1 MRLLQ
6 NSLWRRYTDI
16 CLVEV
21 SDHIKSI
28 LIALPEKAG
37 VYQFFDE
44 NGSILYVGKAKVLKN
59 RVTSYFNKI
68 KHDSIKTKLMVKKIR
83 DIKYSVVETESDALL
98 LEDSLIKKYKPRYN
112 ILLKDDKSYASI
124 VIKNEPFPRVYS
136 TRQILDDGS
145 TYFGP
150 YTSGKSLYSILDL
163 IKELYP
169 LRSCT
174 LNLSKAN
181 IQAKKFKVC
190 LEYHLGNC
198 LGPCIG
204 KQREEDYQQGI
215 QHIKRIIKGEYLE
228 AVKNL
233 KKDMLQLAAEQKF
246 EQAQQLKERIQTLEN
261 FQAKSTIVNTDI
273 DNVEVFSIASDTQST
288 YANYMHILRGSIVH
302 VYTAEVVRQLD
313 ETEEE
318 VLAFVV
324 RSFRERMNSKAKTAL
339 LPIELN
345 EKIPGLEVIVP
356 QRGDKKKLVDL
367 SLKNANHFLL
377 EARKRAAFLDPERNT
392 QRILETMKKD
402 LRLSELPVHIEC
414 FDNSNIQG
422 TNPVSACVVFKNAK
436 PSKSDYR
443 IFNIQSVVGP
453 DDFASMREA
462 IYRRYSRLLRED
474 QPLPQL
480 LIIDG
485 GKGQLSSAMESLD
498 LLGLRGKIAVIGIA
512 KRLEEIFFPGD
523 SIPIYLDKRSESL
536 KIIQHLRNEAHRYG
550 LSKHRQRRSKGA
562 IHSELENIAGVGKKT
577 IEKLLQHFSSVA
589 RIKTAT
595 QKEIE
600 QVVGEKIAEKIKNY
614 FGKAQ
619 EIG

>member
-1 MRLLQ
+1 M
-6 NSLWRRYTDI
+6 
-16 CLVEV
+16 EV

-28 LIALPEKAG
+28 LKALPEKAG
-37 VYQFFDE
+37 VYQFFEE

-59 RVTSYFNKI
+59 RVTSYFNKN
-68 KHDSIKTKLMVKKIR
+68 KYESIKTKLMVKKIR

-98 LEDSLIKKYKPRYN
+98 LEDSLIKKFKPRYN
-112 ILLKDDKSYASI
+112 ILLKDDKSYSSI
-124 VIKNEPFPRVYS
+124 VIKNEPFPRVLS
-136 TRQILDDGS
+136 TRQILNDGS

-169 LRSCT
+169 LRTCT

-198 LGPCIG
+198 LGPCVG
-204 KQREEDYQQGI
+204 KQREEDYQQGV

-233 KKDMLQLAAEQKF
+233 KKDMLLLASEQKF

-273 DNVEVFSIASDTQST
+273 DNVEVFSIASDAQSI
-288 YANYMHILRGSIVH
+288 YANYMHIVRGSIVH

-313 ETEEE
+313 ETDEE
-318 VLAFVV
+318 VLAFVI
-324 RSFRERMNSKAKTAL
+324 RSFRERMKSQAKSAL
-339 LPIELN
+339 IPFDIH
-345 EKIPGLEVIVP
+345 EKIPGLELHVP
-356 QRGDKKKLVDL
+356 QRGDKKKLVEL

-402 LRLSELPVHIEC
+402 LRLPELPVHIEC

-422 TNPVSACVVFKNAK
+422 TNPVSACGVFKNAK

-462 IYRRYSRLLRED
+462 VYRRYARLIQEEK
-474 QPLPQL
+474 PLPQL

-577 IEKLLQHFSSVA
+577 IEKLLQHFSSVV
-589 RIKTAT
+589 RIKAAT

-600 QVVGEKIAEKIKNY
+600 QVVGENIAEKIKNY
-614 FGKAQ
+614 FTKAH
-619 EIG
+619 

>member
-1 MRLLQ
+1 M
-6 NSLWRRYTDI
+6 
-16 CLVEV
+16 EV

-28 LIALPEKAG
+28 LKALPEKAG

-59 RVTSYFNKI
+59 RVTSYFNKN
-68 KHDSIKTKLMVKKIR
+68 KYESIKTKLMVKKIR

-98 LEDSLIKKYKPRYN
+98 LEDSLIKKFKPRYN
-112 ILLKDDKSYASI
+112 ILLKDDKSYSSI
-124 VIKNEPFPRVYS
+124 VIKNEPFPRVQS
-136 TRQILDDGS
+136 TRQILNDGS

-169 LRSCT
+169 LRTCT

-198 LGPCIG
+198 LGPCVG
-204 KQREEDYQQGI
+204 KQREEDYQQGV

-228 AVKNL
+228 AVKTL
-233 KKDMLQLAAEQKF
+233 KKDMLLLASDQKF

-273 DNVEVFSIASDTQST
+273 DNVEVFSIASDAQSI
-288 YANYMHILRGSIVH
+288 YANYMHIMRGSIVH

-313 ETEEE
+313 ETDEE
-318 VLAFVV
+318 VLAFVI
-324 RSFRERMNSKAKTAL
+324 RSFRERMKSQAKSAL
-339 LPIELN
+339 IPFDIH
-345 EKIPGLEVIVP
+345 EKIPGLELHVP
-356 QRGDKKKLVDL
+356 QRGDKKKLIEL

-402 LRLSELPVHIEC
+402 LRLPELPVHIEC

-436 PSKSDYR
+436 PSKADYR

-462 IYRRYSRLLRED
+462 VYRRYSRLLQEE

-562 IHSELENIAGVGKKT
+562 IHSELEIIAGVGAKT

-589 RIKTAT
+589 RIKAAT

-619 EIG
+619 

>member
-1 MRLLQ
+1 M
-6 NSLWRRYTDI
+6 
-16 CLVEV
+16 EV

-28 LIALPEKAG
+28 IKALPEKAG

-98 LEDSLIKKYKPRYN
+98 LEDSLIKKFKPRYN

-124 VIKNEPFPRVYS
+124 VIKNEPFPRVLS

-150 YTSGKSLYSILDL
+150 YTSGRSLYSILDL

-181 IQAKKFKVC
+181 IQANKFKVC

-198 LGPCIG
+198 LGPCVG

-233 KKDMLQLAAEQKF
+233 KKDMLQLASEQKF

-273 DNVEVFSIASDTQST
+273 DNVEVFSIASDAQST

-313 ETEEE
+313 ETDEE

-339 LPIELN
+339 LPFELN
-345 EKIPGLEVIVP
+345 EKIPGLEVTVP

-402 LRLSELPVHIEC
+402 LHLSELPVHIEC

-462 IYRRYSRLLRED
+462 IYRRYSRLLQEE

-498 LLGLRGKIAVIGIA
+498 LLGLRGRIAVIGIA

-589 RIKTAT
+589 RIKSAT

-619 EIG
+619 

>member
-1 MRLLQ
+1 
-6 NSLWRRYTDI
+6 
-16 CLVEV
+16 VEV

-28 LIALPEKAG
+28 IKALPEKAG

-98 LEDSLIKKYKPRYN
+98 LEDSLIKKFKPRYN

-124 VIKNEPFPRVYS
+124 VIKNEPFPRVLS
-136 TRQILDDGS
+136 TRQIVDDGS

-150 YTSGKSLYSILDL
+150 YTSGRSLYSILDL

-198 LGPCIG
+198 LGPCVG

-233 KKDMLQLAAEQKF
+233 KKDMLQLASEQKF

-273 DNVEVFSIASDTQST
+273 DNVEVFSIASDAQST

-313 ETEEE
+313 ETDEE

-339 LPIELN
+339 LPFELN
-345 EKIPGLEVIVP
+345 EKIPGLEVMVP

-392 QRILETMKKD
+392 QRILETIKKD
-402 LRLSELPVHIEC
+402 LHLSELPVHIEC

-462 IYRRYSRLLRED
+462 IYRRYSRLLQEE

-498 LLGLRGKIAVIGIA
+498 LLGLRGRIAVIGIA

-589 RIKTAT
+589 RIKSAT

-619 EIG
+619 

>member
-1 MRLLQ
+1 
-6 NSLWRRYTDI
+6 
-16 CLVEV
+16 VEV
-21 SDHIKSI
+21 SDHI
-28 LIALPEKAG
+28 
-37 VYQFFDE
+37 
-44 NGSILYVGKAKVLKN
+44 ILYVGKAKVLKN

-98 LEDSLIKKYKPRYN
+98 LEDSLIKKFKPRYN

-124 VIKNEPFPRVYS
+124 VIKNEPFPRVLS

-150 YTSGKSLYSILDL
+150 YTSGRSLYSILDL

-198 LGPCIG
+198 LGPCVG

-233 KKDMLQLAAEQKF
+233 KKDMLQLASEQKF

-273 DNVEVFSIASDTQST
+273 DNVEVFSIASDAQST

-313 ETEEE
+313 ETDEE

-339 LPIELN
+339 LPFELN
-345 EKIPGLEVIVP
+345 EKIPGLEVTVP

-402 LRLSELPVHIEC
+402 LHLSELPVHIEC

-462 IYRRYSRLLRED
+462 IYRRYSRLIQEE

-589 RIKTAT
+589 RIKAAT

-619 EIG
+619 

>member
-16 CLVEV
+16 CVVEV

-28 LIALPEKAG
+28 LKALPEKAG

-83 DIKYSVVETESDALL
+83 DVKYSVVETESDALL
-98 LEDSLIKKYKPRYN
+98 LEDSLIKKFKPRYN
-112 ILLKDDKSYASI
+112 ILLKDDKSYSSI
-124 VIKNEPFPRVYS
+124 VIKNEPFPRVFS

-150 YTSGKSLYSILDL
+150 YTSGKSLFSILDL

-169 LRSCT
+169 LRTCS

-198 LGPCIG
+198 LGPCVG
-204 KQREEDYQQGI
+204 KQREEEYQQGV

-228 AVKNL
+228 AVKVL
-233 KKDMLQLAAEQKF
+233 KKDMHQLASEQKF

-273 DNVEVFSIASDTQST
+273 DNVEVFSIASDAQST
-288 YANYMHILRGSIVH
+288 YANYLHILRGSIVH

-313 ETEEE
+313 ETDEE
-318 VLAFVV
+318 VLSFVV
-324 RSFRERMNSKAKTAL
+324 RSFRKRMNSTAKSAL
-339 LPIELN
+339 LPFELN
-345 EKIPGLEVIVP
+345 EKIPGLEVLVP
-356 QRGDKKKLVDL
+356 QRGDKKKLIDL

-462 IYRRYSRLLRED
+462 IYRRYARLIQEE

-562 IHSELENIAGVGKKT
+562 IHSELENIAGVGKMT

-589 RIKTAT
+589 RIKAAT

-619 EIG
+619 

>member
-1 MRLLQ
+1 M
-6 NSLWRRYTDI
+6 
-16 CLVEV
+16 EV

-28 LIALPEKAG
+28 LKALPEKAG
-37 VYQFFDE
+37 VYQFFEE

-59 RVTSYFNKI
+59 RVTSYFNKN
-68 KHDSIKTKLMVKKIR
+68 KYESIKTKLMVKKIR

-98 LEDSLIKKYKPRYN
+98 LEDSLIKKFKPRYN
-112 ILLKDDKSYASI
+112 ILLKDDKSYSSI
-124 VIKNEPFPRVYS
+124 VIKNEPFPRVLS
-136 TRQILDDGS
+136 TRQILNDGS

-169 LRSCT
+169 LRTCT

-198 LGPCIG
+198 LGPCVG
-204 KQREEDYQQGI
+204 KQREEDYQQGV

-233 KKDMLQLAAEQKF
+233 KKDMLLLASEQKF

-273 DNVEVFSIASDTQST
+273 DNVEVFSIASDAQSI
-288 YANYMHILRGSIVH
+288 YANYMHIVRGSIVH

-313 ETEEE
+313 ETDEE
-318 VLAFVV
+318 VLAFVI
-324 RSFRERMNSKAKTAL
+324 RSFRERMKSQAKSAL
-339 LPIELN
+339 IPFDIH
-345 EKIPGLEVIVP
+345 EKIPGLELHVP
-356 QRGDKKKLVDL
+356 QRGDKKKLVEL

-402 LRLSELPVHIEC
+402 LRLPELPVHIEC

-462 IYRRYSRLLRED
+462 VYRRYARLIQEE

-498 LLGLRGKIAVIGIA
+498 LLGLRGKIAVIGIS

-577 IEKLLQHFSSVA
+577 IEKLLQHFSSVV
-589 RIKTAT
+589 RIKAAT

-614 FGKAQ
+614 FTKAH
-619 EIG
+619 

>member
-1 MRLLQ
+1 M
-6 NSLWRRYTDI
+6 
-16 CLVEV
+16 EV

-28 LIALPEKAG
+28 LKALPEKAG
-37 VYQFFDE
+37 VYQFFEE

-59 RVTSYFNKI
+59 RVTSYFNKN
-68 KHDSIKTKLMVKKIR
+68 KYESIKTKLMVKKIR

-98 LEDSLIKKYKPRYN
+98 LEDSLIKKFKPRYN
-112 ILLKDDKSYASI
+112 ILLKDDKSYSSI
-124 VIKNEPFPRVYS
+124 VIKNEPFPRVLS
-136 TRQILDDGS
+136 TRQILNDGS

-169 LRSCT
+169 LRTCT

-198 LGPCIG
+198 LGPCVG
-204 KQREEDYQQGI
+204 KQREEDYQQGV

-233 KKDMLQLAAEQKF
+233 KKDMLLLASEQKF

-273 DNVEVFSIASDTQST
+273 DNVEVFSIASDAQSI
-288 YANYMHILRGSIVH
+288 YANYMHIVRGSIVH

-313 ETEEE
+313 ETDEE
-318 VLAFVV
+318 VLAFVI
-324 RSFRERMNSKAKTAL
+324 RSFRERMKSQAKSAL
-339 LPIELN
+339 IPFEIH
-345 EKIPGLEVIVP
+345 EKIPGLELHVP
-356 QRGDKKKLVDL
+356 QRGDKKKLVEL

-402 LRLSELPVHIEC
+402 LRLPELPVHIEC

-462 IYRRYSRLLRED
+462 VYRRYARLIQEE

-577 IEKLLQHFSSVA
+577 IEKLLQHFSSVV
-589 RIKTAT
+589 RIKAAT

-614 FGKAQ
+614 FTKAH
-619 EIG
+619 

>member
-1 MRLLQ
+1 M
-6 NSLWRRYTDI
+6 
-16 CLVEV
+16 
-21 SDHIKSI
+21 
-28 LIALPEKAG
+28 PEKAG

-98 LEDSLIKKYKPRYN
+98 LEDSLIKKFKPRYN

-124 VIKNEPFPRVYS
+124 VIKNEPFPRVLS

-150 YTSGKSLYSILDL
+150 YTSGRSLYSILDL

-198 LGPCIG
+198 LGPCVG

-233 KKDMLQLAAEQKF
+233 KKDMLQLASEQKF

-273 DNVEVFSIASDTQST
+273 DNVEVFSIASDAQST

-313 ETEEE
+313 ETDEE

-339 LPIELN
+339 LPFELN
-345 EKIPGLEVIVP
+345 EKIPGLEVTVP

-402 LRLSELPVHIEC
+402 LHLSELPVHIEC

-462 IYRRYSRLLRED
+462 IYRRYSRLLQEE

-498 LLGLRGKIAVIGIA
+498 LLGLRGRIAVIGIA

-589 RIKTAT
+589 RIKSAT

-619 EIG
+619 

>member
-1 MRLLQ
+1 M
-6 NSLWRRYTDI
+6 
-16 CLVEV
+16 EV

-28 LIALPEKAG
+28 LKALPEKAG

-83 DIKYSVVETESDALL
+83 DVKYSVVETESDALL
-98 LEDSLIKKYKPRYN
+98 LEDSLIKKFKPRYN
-112 ILLKDDKSYASI
+112 ILLKDDKSYSSI
-124 VIKNEPFPRVYS
+124 VIKNEPFPRVFS

-169 LRSCT
+169 LRTCS

-198 LGPCIG
+198 LGPCVG
-204 KQREEDYQQGI
+204 KQREEDYQQGV

-228 AVKNL
+228 AVKVL
-233 KKDMLQLAAEQKF
+233 KKDMLYLASEQKF

-273 DNVEVFSIASDTQST
+273 DNVEVFSIASDAQST
-288 YANYMHILRGSIVH
+288 YANYMHVLRGSIVH

-313 ETEEE
+313 ETDEE
-318 VLAFVV
+318 VLSFVV
-324 RSFRERMNSKAKTAL
+324 RSFRERMNSKAKSAL
-339 LPIELN
+339 LPFELN
-345 EKIPGLEVIVP
+345 EKIPGLEVLVP

-402 LRLSELPVHIEC
+402 LHLSELPLHIEC

-462 IYRRYSRLLRED
+462 IYRRYSRLIQEE

-589 RIKTAT
+589 RIKAAA

-600 QVVGEKIAEKIKNY
+600 QVVGEKIAEKIKIY
-614 FGKAQ
+614 FGKPQ
-619 EIG
+619 

>member
-1 MRLLQ
+1 L
-6 NSLWRRYTDI
+6 
-16 CLVEV
+16 
-21 SDHIKSI
+21 K
-28 LIALPEKAG
+28 ALPEKAG
-37 VYQFFDE
+37 VYQFFEE

-59 RVTSYFNKI
+59 RVTSYFNKN
-68 KHDSIKTKLMVKKIR
+68 KYESIKTKLMVKKIR

-98 LEDSLIKKYKPRYN
+98 LEDSLIKKFKPRYN
-112 ILLKDDKSYASI
+112 ILLKDDKSYSSI
-124 VIKNEPFPRVYS
+124 VIKNEPFPRVLS
-136 TRQILDDGS
+136 TRQILNDGS

-169 LRSCT
+169 LRTCT

-198 LGPCIG
+198 LGPCVG
-204 KQREEDYQQGI
+204 KQREEDYQQGV

-233 KKDMLQLAAEQKF
+233 KKDMLLLASEQKF

-273 DNVEVFSIASDTQST
+273 DNVEVFSIASDAQSI
-288 YANYMHILRGSIVH
+288 YANYMHIVRGSIVH

-313 ETEEE
+313 ETDEE
-318 VLAFVV
+318 VLAFVI
-324 RSFRERMNSKAKTAL
+324 RSFRERMKSQAKSAL
-339 LPIELN
+339 IPFEIH
-345 EKIPGLEVIVP
+345 EKIPGLELHVP
-356 QRGDKKKLVDL
+356 QRGDKKKLVEL

-402 LRLSELPVHIEC
+402 LRLPELPVHIEC

-462 IYRRYSRLLRED
+462 VYRRYARLIQEE

-523 SIPIYLDKRSESL
+523 SIPIYLYKRSESL

-577 IEKLLQHFSSVA
+577 IEKLLQHFSSVV
-589 RIKTAT
+589 RIKAAT

-614 FGKAQ
+614 FTKAH
-619 EIG
+619 

>member
-1 MRLLQ
+1 M
-6 NSLWRRYTDI
+6 
-16 CLVEV
+16 EV

-28 LIALPEKAG
+28 LKALPEKAG

-83 DIKYSVVETESDALL
+83 DVKYSVVETESDALL
-98 LEDSLIKKYKPRYN
+98 LEDSLIKKFKPRYN

-124 VIKNEPFPRVYS
+124 VIKNEPFPRVLS

-169 LRSCT
+169 LRTCT

-198 LGPCIG
+198 LGPCVG
-204 KQREEDYQQGI
+204 KQREEEYQQGI

-233 KKDMLQLAAEQKF
+233 KKDMLQLASEQKF

-313 ETEEE
+313 ETDEE

-339 LPIELN
+339 LPFELN
-345 EKIPGLEVIVP
+345 EKIPGLEIMIP

-402 LRLSELPVHIEC
+402 LHLSELPVHIEC

-462 IYRRYSRLLRED
+462 IYRRYSRLIQEE

-589 RIKTAT
+589 RIKAAT

-619 EIG
+619 

>member
-1 MRLLQ
+1 M
-6 NSLWRRYTDI
+6 
-16 CLVEV
+16 EV

-28 LIALPEKAG
+28 LKALPEKAG
-37 VYQFFDE
+37 VYQFFEE

-59 RVTSYFNKI
+59 RVTSYFNKN
-68 KHDSIKTKLMVKKIR
+68 KYESIKTKLMVKKIR

-98 LEDSLIKKYKPRYN
+98 LEDSLIKKFKPRYN
-112 ILLKDDKSYASI
+112 ILLKDDKSYSSI
-124 VIKNEPFPRVYS
+124 VIKNEPFPRVLS
-136 TRQILDDGS
+136 TRQILNDGS

-169 LRSCT
+169 LRTCT

-198 LGPCIG
+198 LGPCVG
-204 KQREEDYQQGI
+204 KQREEDYQQGV

-233 KKDMLQLAAEQKF
+233 KKDMLLLASEQNF

-273 DNVEVFSIASDTQST
+273 DNVEVFSIASDAQSI
-288 YANYMHILRGSIVH
+288 YANYMHIVRGSIVH

-313 ETEEE
+313 ETDEE
-318 VLAFVV
+318 VLAFVI
-324 RSFRERMNSKAKTAL
+324 RSFRERMKSQAKSAL
-339 LPIELN
+339 IPFDIH
-345 EKIPGLEVIVP
+345 EKIPGLELHVP
-356 QRGDKKKLVDL
+356 QRGDKKKLVEL

-402 LRLSELPVHIEC
+402 LRLPELPVHIEC

-462 IYRRYSRLLRED
+462 VYRRYARLIQEE

-577 IEKLLQHFSSVA
+577 IEKLLQHFSSVV
-589 RIKTAT
+589 RIKAAT

-614 FGKAQ
+614 FTKAH
-619 EIG
+619 

>member
-1 MRLLQ
+1 M
-6 NSLWRRYTDI
+6 
-16 CLVEV
+16 EV

-28 LIALPEKAG
+28 LKALPEKAG

-83 DIKYSVVETESDALL
+83 DVKYSVVETESDALL
-98 LEDSLIKKYKPRYN
+98 LEDSLIKKFKPRYN

-124 VIKNEPFPRVYS
+124 VIKNEPFPRVLS

-150 YTSGKSLYSILDL
+150 YTSGRSLYSILDL

-198 LGPCIG
+198 LGPCVG

-233 KKDMLQLAAEQKF
+233 KKEMLQLASEQKF

-313 ETEEE
+313 ETDEE
-318 VLAFVV
+318 VLSFVV

-339 LPIELN
+339 LPFELN
-345 EKIPGLEVIVP
+345 EKIPGLEVLVP
-356 QRGDKKKLVDL
+356 QRGDKKKLIDL

-402 LRLSELPVHIEC
+402 LHLSELPVHIEC

-462 IYRRYSRLLRED
+462 IYRRYSRLIQEE

-589 RIKTAT
+589 RIKAAG

-614 FGKAQ
+614 FTKA
-619 EIG
+619 E

>member
-1 MRLLQ
+1 M
-6 NSLWRRYTDI
+6 
-16 CLVEV
+16 EV

-28 LIALPEKAG
+28 LKALPEKAG

-98 LEDSLIKKYKPRYN
+98 LEDSLIKKFKPRYN

-124 VIKNEPFPRVYS
+124 VIKNEPFPRVHS
-136 TRQILDDGS
+136 TRQILNDGS

-169 LRSCT
+169 LRTCT

-198 LGPCIG
+198 LGPCVG

-233 KKDMLQLAAEQKF
+233 KKEMLQLASEQKF

-273 DNVEVFSIASDTQST
+273 DNVEVFSIASDAQST
-288 YANYMHILRGSIVH
+288 YANYMHVMRGSIVH

-313 ETEEE
+313 ETDEE
-318 VLAFVV
+318 VLAFVI
-324 RSFRERMNSKAKTAL
+324 RSFRERMNSQAKSAL
-339 LPIELN
+339 IPIEIN
-345 EKIPGLEVIVP
+345 EKIPGVELHVP

-462 IYRRYSRLLRED
+462 IYRRYSRLIQEE

-577 IEKLLQHFSSVA
+577 IEKLLQHFSSVS
-589 RIKTAT
+589 RIKQAT

-619 EIG
+619 

>member
-1 MRLLQ
+1 M
-6 NSLWRRYTDI
+6 
-16 CLVEV
+16 
-21 SDHIKSI
+21 
-28 LIALPEKAG
+28 PEKAG

-83 DIKYSVVETESDALL
+83 DVKYSVVETESDALL
-98 LEDSLIKKYKPRYN
+98 LEDSLIKKFKPRYN

-124 VIKNEPFPRVYS
+124 VIKNEPFPRVLS

-169 LRSCT
+169 LRTCS

-198 LGPCIG
+198 LGPCVG
-204 KQREEDYQQGI
+204 KQREEDYQQGV

-233 KKDMLQLAAEQKF
+233 KKDMLQLASEQKF

-273 DNVEVFSIASDTQST
+273 DNVEVFSIASDAQST
-288 YANYMHILRGSIVH
+288 YANYMHVLRGSIVH

-313 ETEEE
+313 ETDEE
-318 VLAFVV
+318 VLSFVV
-324 RSFRERMNSKAKTAL
+324 RSFRERMNSKAKSAL
-339 LPIELN
+339 LPFELN
-345 EKIPGLEVIVP
+345 EKIPGLEVLVP
-356 QRGDKKKLVDL
+356 QRGDKKKLIDL

-402 LRLSELPVHIEC
+402 LHLSELPVHIEC

-462 IYRRYSRLLRED
+462 IYRRYARLLQEE

-600 QVVGEKIAEKIKNY
+600 QVVGEKIAEKLKNY

-619 EIG
+619 

>member
-1 MRLLQ
+1 M
-6 NSLWRRYTDI
+6 
-16 CLVEV
+16 EV

-28 LIALPEKAG
+28 LKALPEKAG
-37 VYQFFDE
+37 VYQFFEE

-59 RVTSYFNKI
+59 RVSSYFNKN
-68 KHDSIKTKLMVKKIR
+68 KYESIKTKLMVKKIR

-98 LEDSLIKKYKPRYN
+98 LEDSLIKKFKPRYN
-112 ILLKDDKSYASI
+112 ILLKDDKSYSSI
-124 VIKNEPFPRVYS
+124 VIKNEPFPRVLS
-136 TRQILDDGS
+136 TRQILNDGS

-169 LRSCT
+169 LRTCT

-198 LGPCIG
+198 LGPCVG
-204 KQREEDYQQGI
+204 KQREEDYQQGV

-233 KKDMLQLAAEQKF
+233 KKDMLLLASEQKF

-273 DNVEVFSIASDTQST
+273 DNVEVFSIASDAQSI
-288 YANYMHILRGSIVH
+288 YANYMHIVRGSIVH

-313 ETEEE
+313 ETDEE
-318 VLAFVV
+318 VLAFVI
-324 RSFRERMNSKAKTAL
+324 RSFRERMKSQAKSAL
-339 LPIELN
+339 IPFDIH
-345 EKIPGLEVIVP
+345 EKITGLELHVP
-356 QRGDKKKLVDL
+356 QRGDKKKLVEL

-402 LRLSELPVHIEC
+402 LRLPELPVHIEC

-462 IYRRYSRLLRED
+462 VYRRYARLIQEE

-577 IEKLLQHFSSVA
+577 IEKLLQHFSSVV
-589 RIKTAT
+589 RIKAAT

-614 FGKAQ
+614 FTKAH
-619 EIG
+619 

>member
-1 MRLLQ
+1 
-6 NSLWRRYTDI
+6 
-16 CLVEV
+16 VEV

-28 LIALPEKAG
+28 LKALPEKAG

-98 LEDSLIKKYKPRYN
+98 LEDSLIKKFKPRYN

-124 VIKNEPFPRVYS
+124 VIKNEPFPRVHS
-136 TRQILDDGS
+136 TRQILNDGS

-169 LRSCT
+169 LRTCT

-198 LGPCIG
+198 LGPCVG

-233 KKDMLQLAAEQKF
+233 KKEMLQLASEQKF

-273 DNVEVFSIASDTQST
+273 DNVEVFSIASDAQST
-288 YANYMHILRGSIVH
+288 YANYMHVMRGSIVH

-313 ETEEE
+313 ETDEE
-318 VLAFVV
+318 VLAFII
-324 RSFRERMNSKAKTAL
+324 RSFRERMNSQAKSAL
-339 LPIELN
+339 IPIEIN
-345 EKIPGLEVIVP
+345 EKISGVELHVP

-462 IYRRYSRLLRED
+462 IYRRYSRLIQEE

-577 IEKLLQHFSSVA
+577 IEKLLQHFSSVS
-589 RIKTAT
+589 RIKQAT

-619 EIG
+619 

>member
-1 MRLLQ
+1 M
-6 NSLWRRYTDI
+6 
-16 CLVEV
+16 EV

-28 LIALPEKAG
+28 LKALPEKAG
-37 VYQFFDE
+37 VYQFFEE

-59 RVTSYFNKI
+59 RVTSYFNKN
-68 KHDSIKTKLMVKKIR
+68 KYESFKTKLMVKKIR

-98 LEDSLIKKYKPRYN
+98 LEDSLIKKFKPRYN
-112 ILLKDDKSYASI
+112 ILLKDDKSYSSI
-124 VIKNEPFPRVYS
+124 VIKNEPFPRVLS
-136 TRQILDDGS
+136 TRQILNDGS

-169 LRSCT
+169 LRTCT

-198 LGPCIG
+198 LGPCVG
-204 KQREEDYQQGI
+204 KQREEDYQQGV

-233 KKDMLQLAAEQKF
+233 KKDMVLLASEQKF

-273 DNVEVFSIASDTQST
+273 DNVEVFSIASDAQSI
-288 YANYMHILRGSIVH
+288 YANYMHIVRGSIVH

-313 ETEEE
+313 ETDEE
-318 VLAFVV
+318 VLAFVI
-324 RSFRERMNSKAKTAL
+324 RSFRERMKSQAKSAL
-339 LPIELN
+339 IPFDIH
-345 EKIPGLEVIVP
+345 EKIPGLELHVP
-356 QRGDKKKLVDL
+356 QRGDKKKLVEL

-402 LRLSELPVHIEC
+402 LRLPELPVHIEC

-462 IYRRYSRLLRED
+462 VYRRYARLIQEE

-577 IEKLLQHFSSVA
+577 IEKLLQHFSSVV
-589 RIKTAT
+589 RIKAAT

-614 FGKAQ
+614 FTKAH
-619 EIG
+619 

>member
-1 MRLLQ
+1 M
-6 NSLWRRYTDI
+6 
-16 CLVEV
+16 EV

-28 LIALPEKAG
+28 IKALPEKAG

-98 LEDSLIKKYKPRYN
+98 LEDSLIKKFKPRYN

-124 VIKNEPFPRVYS
+124 VIKNEPFPRVLS

-150 YTSGKSLYSILDL
+150 YTSGRSLYSILDL

-198 LGPCIG
+198 LGPCVG

-233 KKDMLQLAAEQKF
+233 KKDMLQLASEQKF

-273 DNVEVFSIASDTQST
+273 DNVEVFSIASDAQST

-313 ETEEE
+313 ETDEE

-339 LPIELN
+339 LPFELN
-345 EKIPGLEVIVP
+345 EKIPGLEVTVP

-402 LRLSELPVHIEC
+402 LHLSELPVHIEC

-462 IYRRYSRLLRED
+462 IYRRYSRLIREE

-589 RIKTAT
+589 RIKSAT

-619 EIG
+619 

>member
-1 MRLLQ
+1 M
-6 NSLWRRYTDI
+6 
-16 CLVEV
+16 EV

-28 LIALPEKAG
+28 IKALPEKAG

-98 LEDSLIKKYKPRYN
+98 LEDSLIKKFKPRYN

-124 VIKNEPFPRVYS
+124 VIKNEPFPRVLS

-150 YTSGKSLYSILDL
+150 YTSGRSLYSILDL

-169 LRSCT
+169 LRSCN

-198 LGPCIG
+198 LGPCVG

-228 AVKNL
+228 AVKTL
-233 KKDMLQLAAEQKF
+233 KKEMIQLASEQKF

-273 DNVEVFSIASDTQST
+273 DNVEVFSIASDAQST

-313 ETEEE
+313 ETDEE

-339 LPIELN
+339 LPFELN
-345 EKIPGLEVIVP
+345 EKIPGLEVTVP

-402 LRLSELPVHIEC
+402 LHLSELPVHIEC

-462 IYRRYSRLLRED
+462 IYRRYSRLLQEE

-498 LLGLRGKIAVIGIA
+498 LLGLRGRIAVIGIA

-589 RIKTAT
+589 RIKSAT

-619 EIG
+619 

>member
-1 MRLLQ
+1 M
-6 NSLWRRYTDI
+6 
-16 CLVEV
+16 EV

-28 LIALPEKAG
+28 IKALPEKAG

-98 LEDSLIKKYKPRYN
+98 LEDSLIKKFKPRYN

-124 VIKNEPFPRVYS
+124 VIKNEPFPRVLS

-150 YTSGKSLYSILDL
+150 YTSGRSLYSILDL

-198 LGPCIG
+198 LGPCVG

-233 KKDMLQLAAEQKF
+233 KKDMLQLASEQKF

-273 DNVEVFSIASDTQST
+273 DNVEVFSIASDAQST

-313 ETEEE
+313 ETDEE

-339 LPIELN
+339 LPFELN
-345 EKIPGLEVIVP
+345 EKIPGLEVTVP

-402 LRLSELPVHIEC
+402 LHLSELPVHIEC

-462 IYRRYSRLLRED
+462 IYRRYSRLIQEE

-589 RIKTAT
+589 RIKSAT

-619 EIG
+619 

>member
-1 MRLLQ
+1 M
-6 NSLWRRYTDI
+6 
-16 CLVEV
+16 EV

-28 LIALPEKAG
+28 LKALPEKAG
-37 VYQFFDE
+37 VYQFFEE

-98 LEDSLIKKYKPRYN
+98 LEDSLIKKFKPRYN

-124 VIKNEPFPRVYS
+124 VIKNEPFPRVLS
-136 TRQILDDGS
+136 TRQILNDGS

-169 LRSCT
+169 LRTCT

-204 KQREEDYQQGI
+204 KQREDDYQQGI

-228 AVKNL
+228 AVKTL
-233 KKDMLQLAAEQKF
+233 KKEMIQLASEQKF

-273 DNVEVFSIASDTQST
+273 DNVEVFSIASDAQST
-288 YANYMHILRGSIVH
+288 YANYMHIMRGSIVH

-313 ETEEE
+313 ETDEEA
-318 VLAFVV
+318 LAFVI
-324 RSFRERMNSKAKTAL
+324 RSFRERMNSQAKSAII
-339 LPIELN
+339 PFDIN
-345 EKIPGLEVIVP
+345 EKIPGLELHVP

-392 QRILETMKKD
+392 QRILETIKKD
-402 LRLSELPVHIEC
+402 LRLPELPVHIEC

-462 IYRRYSRLLRED
+462 VYRRYSRLIQEE
-474 QPLPQL
+474 QPMPQL

-577 IEKLLQHFSSVA
+577 IEKLLQHFSSVS
-589 RIKTAT
+589 RIKLAT

-619 EIG
+619 

>member
-1 MRLLQ
+1 
-6 NSLWRRYTDI
+6 
-16 CLVEV
+16 VEV

-28 LIALPEKAG
+28 LKALPEKAG
-37 VYQFFDE
+37 VYQFFEE

-59 RVTSYFNKI
+59 RVTSYFNKN
-68 KHDSIKTKLMVKKIR
+68 KYESIKTKLMVKKIR

-98 LEDSLIKKYKPRYN
+98 LEDSLIKKFKPRYN
-112 ILLKDDKSYASI
+112 ILLKDDKSYSSI
-124 VIKNEPFPRVYS
+124 VIKNEPFPRVQS
-136 TRQILDDGS
+136 TRQILNDGS

-169 LRSCT
+169 LRTCR
-174 LNLSKAN
+174 LNLSKVN

-198 LGPCIG
+198 LGPCVG
-204 KQREEDYQQGI
+204 KQREEDYQQGV

-233 KKDMLQLAAEQKF
+233 KKDMLQLASDQKF

-273 DNVEVFSIASDTQST
+273 DNVEVFSIASDAQSI
-288 YANYMHILRGSIVH
+288 YANYMHIMRGSIVH

-313 ETEEE
+313 ETDEE
-318 VLAFVV
+318 VLAFVI
-324 RSFRERMNSKAKTAL
+324 RSFRERMKSQAKSAL
-339 LPIELN
+339 IPFDIH
-345 EKIPGLEVIVP
+345 EKIPGLELIVP
-356 QRGDKKKLVDL
+356 QRGDKKKLIEL

-377 EARKRAAFLDPERNT
+377 ESRKRAAFLDPERNT

-402 LRLSELPVHIEC
+402 LRLPEYPVHIEC

-462 IYRRYSRLLRED
+462 VYRRYARLIQEE

-589 RIKTAT
+589 RIKAAT
-595 QKEIE
+595 QNEIE

-614 FGKAQ
+614 FTKAH
-619 EIG
+619 

>member
-1 MRLLQ
+1 M
-6 NSLWRRYTDI
+6 
-16 CLVEV
+16 EV

-28 LIALPEKAG
+28 LKALPEKAG
-37 VYQFFDE
+37 VYQFFEE

-59 RVTSYFNKI
+59 RVTSYFNKN
-68 KHDSIKTKLMVKKIR
+68 KYESIKTKLMVKKIR

-98 LEDSLIKKYKPRYN
+98 LEDSLIKKFKPRYN
-112 ILLKDDKSYASI
+112 ILLKDDKSYSSI
-124 VIKNEPFPRVYS
+124 VIKNEPFPRVLS
-136 TRQILDDGS
+136 TRQILNDGS

-163 IKELYP
+163 IRELYP
-169 LRSCT
+169 LRTCT

-198 LGPCIG
+198 LGPCVG
-204 KQREEDYQQGI
+204 KQREEDYQQGV
-215 QHIKRIIKGEYLE
+215 QHIKRIIKGEYVE

-233 KKDMLQLAAEQKF
+233 KKEMLLLASEQKF

-273 DNVEVFSIASDTQST
+273 DNVEVFSIASDAQSI
-288 YANYMHILRGSIVH
+288 YANYMHIMRGSIVH

-313 ETEEE
+313 ETHEE
-318 VLAFVV
+318 VLAFVI
-324 RSFRERMNSKAKTAL
+324 RSFRERMKSQAKTAII
-339 LPIELN
+339 PFDIN
-345 EKIPGLEVIVP
+345 EKIPGLELIVP

-402 LRLSELPVHIEC
+402 LHLAELPVHIEC

-462 IYRRYSRLLRED
+462 VYRRYARLIQEE

-589 RIKTAT
+589 RIKAAT
-595 QKEIE
+595 QNEIE

-614 FGKAQ
+614 FTKAH
-619 EIG
+619 

>member
-1 MRLLQ
+1 LRLLQ
-6 NSLWRRYTDI
+6 NSFWRRYTDI

-28 LIALPEKAG
+28 IKALPEKAG

-83 DIKYSVVETESDALL
+83 DVKYSVVETESDALL
-98 LEDSLIKKYKPRYN
+98 LEDSLIKKFKPRYN

-124 VIKNEPFPRVYS
+124 VIKNEPFPRVLS

-150 YTSGKSLYSILDL
+150 YTSGRSLYSILDL
-163 IKELYP
+163 IKESYP

-198 LGPCIG
+198 LGPCVG

-233 KKDMLQLAAEQKF
+233 KKDMLQLASEQKF

-273 DNVEVFSIASDTQST
+273 DNVEVFSIASDAQST

-313 ETEEE
+313 ETDEE

-339 LPIELN
+339 LPFELN
-345 EKIPGLEVIVP
+345 EKIPGLEVTVP

-402 LRLSELPVHIEC
+402 LHLSELPVHIEC

-462 IYRRYSRLLRED
+462 IYRRYSRLIREE

-498 LLGLRGKIAVIGIA
+498 LLGLRGRIAVIGIA

-589 RIKTAT
+589 RIKSAT

-619 EIG
+619 

>member
-1 MRLLQ
+1 
-6 NSLWRRYTDI
+6 
-16 CLVEV
+16 VEV

-28 LIALPEKAG
+28 LKALPEKAG

-83 DIKYSVVETESDALL
+83 DVKYSVVETESDALL
-98 LEDSLIKKYKPRYN
+98 LEDSLIKKFKPRYN
-112 ILLKDDKSYASI
+112 ILLKDDKSYSSI
-124 VIKNEPFPRVYS
+124 VIKNEPFPRVFS
-136 TRQILDDGS
+136 TRQIIDDGS

-169 LRSCT
+169 LRTCS

-198 LGPCIG
+198 LGPCVG
-204 KQREEDYQQGI
+204 KQHEEEYQQGV

-228 AVKNL
+228 AVKVL
-233 KKDMLQLAAEQKF
+233 KKDMHQLASEQKF

-273 DNVEVFSIASDTQST
+273 DNVEVFSIASDAQST
-288 YANYMHILRGSIVH
+288 YANYLHILRGSIVH

-313 ETEEE
+313 ETDEE
-318 VLAFVV
+318 VLSFVV
-324 RSFRERMNSKAKTAL
+324 RSFRKRMNSTAKLAL
-339 LPIELN
+339 LPFELN
-345 EKIPGLEVIVP
+345 EKIPGLEFTVP
-356 QRGDKKKLVDL
+356 QRGDKKKLIDL

-402 LRLSELPVHIEC
+402 LHLSELPVHIEC

-462 IYRRYSRLLRED
+462 IYRRYSRLLQEE

-562 IHSELENIAGVGKKT
+562 IHSELENIAGVGKMT

-589 RIKTAT
+589 RIKAAT

-619 EIG
+619 

>member
-1 MRLLQ
+1 M
-6 NSLWRRYTDI
+6 
-16 CLVEV
+16 EV

-28 LIALPEKAG
+28 LKALPEKAG
-37 VYQFFDE
+37 VYQFFEE

-59 RVTSYFNKI
+59 RVTSYFNKN
-68 KHDSIKTKLMVKKIR
+68 KYESIKTKLMVKKIR

-98 LEDSLIKKYKPRYN
+98 LEDSLIKKFKPRYN
-112 ILLKDDKSYASI
+112 ILLKDDKSYSSI
-124 VIKNEPFPRVYS
+124 VIKNEPFPRVQS
-136 TRQILDDGS
+136 TRQILNDGS

-169 LRSCT
+169 LRTCT

-198 LGPCIG
+198 LGPCVG
-204 KQREEDYQQGI
+204 KQREEDYQQGV

-233 KKDMLQLAAEQKF
+233 KKDMLQLASDQKF

-273 DNVEVFSIASDTQST
+273 DNVEVFSIASDAQSI
-288 YANYMHILRGSIVH
+288 YANYMHIMRGSIVH

-313 ETEEE
+313 ETDEE
-318 VLAFVV
+318 VLAFVI
-324 RSFRERMNSKAKTAL
+324 RSFRERMKSQAKSAL
-339 LPIELN
+339 IPFDIH
-345 EKIPGLEVIVP
+345 EKIPGLELIVP
-356 QRGDKKKLVDL
+356 QRGDKKKLIEL

-402 LRLSELPVHIEC
+402 LRLPEYPVHIEC

-462 IYRRYSRLLRED
+462 VYRRYARLIQEE

-589 RIKTAT
+589 RIKAAT
-595 QKEIE
+595 QNEIE

-614 FGKAQ
+614 FTKAH
-619 EIG
+619 

>member
-1 MRLLQ
+1 
-6 NSLWRRYTDI
+6 
-16 CLVEV
+16 VEV

-28 LIALPEKAG
+28 LKALPEKAG
-37 VYQFFDE
+37 VYQFFEE

-98 LEDSLIKKYKPRYN
+98 LEDSLIKKFKPRYN

-124 VIKNEPFPRVYS
+124 VIKNEPFPRVLS
-136 TRQILDDGS
+136 TRQILNDGS

-169 LRSCT
+169 LRTCT

-228 AVKNL
+228 AVKTL
-233 KKDMLQLAAEQKF
+233 KKEMLQLASEQKF

-273 DNVEVFSIASDTQST
+273 DNVEVFSIASDAQST
-288 YANYMHILRGSIVH
+288 YANYMHIMRGSIVH

-313 ETEEE
+313 ETDEEA
-318 VLAFVV
+318 LTFVI
-324 RSFRERMNSKAKTAL
+324 RSFRERMNSQAKSAII
-339 LPIELN
+339 PFDIN
-345 EKIPGLEVIVP
+345 EKIPGLELHVP

-402 LRLSELPVHIEC
+402 LRLPELPVHIEC

-443 IFNIQSVVGP
+443 IFNIQTVVGP

-462 IYRRYSRLLRED
+462 IYRRYSRLIQEE

-577 IEKLLQHFSSVA
+577 IEKLLQHFSSVS
-589 RIKTAT
+589 RIKLAT

-619 EIG
+619 

>member
-1 MRLLQ
+1 
-6 NSLWRRYTDI
+6 
-16 CLVEV
+16 VEV

-28 LIALPEKAG
+28 IKALPEKAG

-98 LEDSLIKKYKPRYN
+98 LEDSLIKKFKPRYN

-124 VIKNEPFPRVYS
+124 VIKNEPFPRVLS

-150 YTSGKSLYSILDL
+150 YTSGRSLYSILDL

-198 LGPCIG
+198 LGPCVG

-233 KKDMLQLAAEQKF
+233 KKDMLQLASEQKF

-273 DNVEVFSIASDTQST
+273 DNVEVFSIASDAQST

-313 ETEEE
+313 ETDEE

-339 LPIELN
+339 LPFELN
-345 EKIPGLEVIVP
+345 EKIPGLEVTVP

-402 LRLSELPVHIEC
+402 LHLSELPVHIEC

-462 IYRRYSRLLRED
+462 IYRRYSRLLQEE

-498 LLGLRGKIAVIGIA
+498 LLGLRGRIAVIGIA

-589 RIKTAT
+589 RIKSAT

-619 EIG
+619 

>member
-1 MRLLQ
+1 M
-6 NSLWRRYTDI
+6 
-16 CLVEV
+16 EV

-28 LIALPEKAG
+28 LKALPEKAG
-37 VYQFFDE
+37 VYQFFEE

-59 RVTSYFNKI
+59 RVTSYFNKN
-68 KHDSIKTKLMVKKIR
+68 KYDSIKTKLMVKKIR

-98 LEDSLIKKYKPRYN
+98 LEDSLIKKFKPRYN
-112 ILLKDDKSYASI
+112 ILLKDDKSYSSI
-124 VIKNEPFPRVYS
+124 VIKNEPFPRVFS
-136 TRQILDDGS
+136 TRQILNDGS

-169 LRSCT
+169 LRTCT

-198 LGPCIG
+198 LGPCVG
-204 KQREEDYQQGI
+204 KQREEDYQKGV

-233 KKDMLQLAAEQKF
+233 KKDMLLLASEQKF

-273 DNVEVFSIASDTQST
+273 DNVEVFSIASDAQSI
-288 YANYMHILRGSIVH
+288 YANYMHVMRGSIVH

-313 ETEEE
+313 ETDEE
-318 VLAFVV
+318 VLAFVI
-324 RSFRERMNSKAKTAL
+324 RSFRERMKSQAKSAL
-339 LPIELN
+339 IPFDIH
-345 EKIPGLEVIVP
+345 EKIPGLELIVP
-356 QRGDKKKLVDL
+356 QRGDKKKLIEL

-377 EARKRAAFLDPERNT
+377 EARKRSAFLDPERNT
-392 QRILETMKKD
+392 KRILETMKKD
-402 LRLSELPVHIEC
+402 LRLPEYPVHIEC

-462 IYRRYSRLLRED
+462 VYRRYARLIQEE

-562 IHSELENIAGVGKKT
+562 IHSELENIAGVGAKT

-589 RIKTAT
+589 RIKLAT

-600 QVVGEKIAEKIKNY
+600 QVVGEKIGEKVKNY
-614 FGKAQ
+614 FTKAN
-619 EIG
+619 

>member
-1 MRLLQ
+1 M
-6 NSLWRRYTDI
+6 
-16 CLVEV
+16 EV

-28 LIALPEKAG
+28 LKALPEKAG

-59 RVTSYFNKI
+59 RVTSYFNKN
-68 KHDSIKTKLMVKKIR
+68 KYESIKTKLMVKKIR

-98 LEDSLIKKYKPRYN
+98 LEDSLIKKFKPRYN
-112 ILLKDDKSYASI
+112 ILLKDDKSYSSI
-124 VIKNEPFPRVYS
+124 VIKNEPFPRVQS
-136 TRQILDDGS
+136 TRQILNDGS

-169 LRSCT
+169 LRTCT

-198 LGPCIG
+198 LGPCVG
-204 KQREEDYQQGI
+204 KQREEDYQQGV

-228 AVKNL
+228 AVKTL
-233 KKDMLQLAAEQKF
+233 KKDMLLLASDQKF

-273 DNVEVFSIASDTQST
+273 DNVEVFSIASDAQSI
-288 YANYMHILRGSIVH
+288 YANYMHIMRGSIVH
-302 VYTAEVVRQLD
+302 VYTAEVIRQLD
-313 ETEEE
+313 ETDEE
-318 VLAFVV
+318 VLAFVI
-324 RSFRERMNSKAKTAL
+324 RSFRERMKSQAKSAL
-339 LPIELN
+339 IPFDIH
-345 EKIPGLEVIVP
+345 EKIPGLELHVP
-356 QRGDKKKLVDL
+356 QRGDKKKLIEL

-402 LRLSELPVHIEC
+402 LRLPELPVHIEC

-436 PSKSDYR
+436 PSKADYR

-462 IYRRYSRLLRED
+462 VYRRYSRLLQEE

-562 IHSELENIAGVGKKT
+562 IHSELENIAGVGAKT
-577 IEKLLQHFSSVA
+577 IEKLLQHFSSVS
-589 RIKTAT
+589 RIKLAT

-600 QVVGEKIAEKIKNY
+600 QVVGKKIAEKIKNY
-614 FGKAQ
+614 FAKPQ
-619 EIG
+619 

>member
-1 MRLLQ
+1 M
-6 NSLWRRYTDI
+6 
-16 CLVEV
+16 EV
-21 SDHIKSI
+21 SNHIKSI
-28 LIALPEKAG
+28 LKALPEKAG

-83 DIKYSVVETESDALL
+83 DVKYSVVETESDALL
-98 LEDSLIKKYKPRYN
+98 LEDSLIKKFKPRYN

-124 VIKNEPFPRVYS
+124 VIKNEPFPRVLS

-169 LRSCT
+169 LRTCT

-198 LGPCIG
+198 LGPCVG
-204 KQREEDYQQGI
+204 KQHEEDYKQGI

-233 KKDMLQLAAEQKF
+233 KKDMLQLASEQKF

-273 DNVEVFSIASDTQST
+273 DNVEVFSIASDTQRT

-313 ETEEE
+313 ETNEE

-324 RSFRERMNSKAKTAL
+324 RTFRERMNSKAKTAL

-345 EKIPGLEVIVP
+345 EKIPGLEVLVP
-356 QRGDKKKLVDL
+356 QRGDKKKLIDL

-377 EARKRAAFLDPERNT
+377 EARKREAFLDPERNT
-392 QRILETMKKD
+392 QRILETIKKD
-402 LRLSELPVHIEC
+402 LHLSELPVHIEC

-462 IYRRYSRLLRED
+462 IYRRYSRLIQEE

-523 SIPIYLDKRSESL
+523 SIPIYLDKRSECL
-536 KIIQHLRNEAHRYG
+536 KIIQNLRNEAHRYG

-589 RIKTAT
+589 RIKAAG

-614 FGKAQ
+614 FTKA
-619 EIG
+619 E

>member
-1 MRLLQ
+1 M
-6 NSLWRRYTDI
+6 
-16 CLVEV
+16 EV

-28 LIALPEKAG
+28 LKALPEKAG
-37 VYQFFDE
+37 VYQFFEE

-59 RVTSYFNKI
+59 RVTSYFNKN
-68 KHDSIKTKLMVKKIR
+68 KYESIKTKLMVKKIR

-98 LEDSLIKKYKPRYN
+98 LEDSLIKKFKPRYN
-112 ILLKDDKSYASI
+112 ILLKDDKSYSSI
-124 VIKNEPFPRVYS
+124 VIKNEPFPRVLS
-136 TRQILDDGS
+136 TRQILNDGS

-163 IKELYP
+163 IRELYP
-169 LRSCT
+169 LRTCT

-198 LGPCIG
+198 LGPCVG
-204 KQREEDYQQGI
+204 KQREEDYQQGV

-233 KKDMLQLAAEQKF
+233 KKEMLLLASEQKF

-273 DNVEVFSIASDTQST
+273 DNVEVFSIASDAQSI
-288 YANYMHILRGSIVH
+288 YANYMHIMRGSIVH

-313 ETEEE
+313 ETHEE
-318 VLAFVV
+318 VLAFVI
-324 RSFRERMNSKAKTAL
+324 RSFRERMKSQAKTAII
-339 LPIELN
+339 PFDIN
-345 EKIPGLEVIVP
+345 EKIPGLELIVP

-402 LRLSELPVHIEC
+402 LHLAELPVHIEC

-462 IYRRYSRLLRED
+462 VYRRYARLIQEE

-562 IHSELENIAGVGKKT
+562 IHSELENIAGVGAKT

-589 RIKTAT
+589 RIKLAT

-600 QVVGEKIAEKIKNY
+600 QVVGEKIGEKVKNY
-614 FGKAQ
+614 FTKAN
-619 EIG
+619 

>member
-1 MRLLQ
+1 
-6 NSLWRRYTDI
+6 
-16 CLVEV
+16 VEV

-28 LIALPEKAG
+28 LKALPEKAG
-37 VYQFFDE
+37 VYQFFEE

-59 RVTSYFNKI
+59 RVTSYFNKN
-68 KHDSIKTKLMVKKIR
+68 KYESIKTKLMVKKIR

-98 LEDSLIKKYKPRYN
+98 LEDSLIKKFKPRYN
-112 ILLKDDKSYASI
+112 ILLKDDKSYSSI
-124 VIKNEPFPRVYS
+124 VIKNEPFPRVQS
-136 TRQILDDGS
+136 TRQILNDGS

-169 LRSCT
+169 LRTCT

-198 LGPCIG
+198 LGPCVG
-204 KQREEDYQQGI
+204 KQREEDYQQGV

-233 KKDMLQLAAEQKF
+233 KKDMLQLASDQKF

-273 DNVEVFSIASDTQST
+273 DNVEVFSIASDAQSI
-288 YANYMHILRGSIVH
+288 YANYMHIMRGSIVH

-313 ETEEE
+313 ETDEE
-318 VLAFVV
+318 VLAFVI
-324 RSFRERMNSKAKTAL
+324 RSFRERMKSQAKSAL
-339 LPIELN
+339 IPFDIH
-345 EKIPGLEVIVP
+345 EKIPGLELIVP
-356 QRGDKKKLVDL
+356 QRGDKKKLIEL

-402 LRLSELPVHIEC
+402 LRLPEYPVHIEC

-462 IYRRYSRLLRED
+462 VYRRYARLIQEE

-589 RIKTAT
+589 RIKAAT
-595 QKEIE
+595 QNEIE

-614 FGKAQ
+614 FTKAH
-619 EIG
+619 

>member
-1 MRLLQ
+1 M
-6 NSLWRRYTDI
+6 
-16 CLVEV
+16 EV

-28 LIALPEKAG
+28 LKALPEKAG
-37 VYQFFDE
+37 VYQFFDD

-83 DIKYSVVETESDALL
+83 DVKYSVVETESDALL
-98 LEDSLIKKYKPRYN
+98 LEDSLIKKFKPRYN

-124 VIKNEPFPRVYS
+124 VIKNEPFPRVLS

-198 LGPCIG
+198 LGPCVG

-233 KKDMLQLAAEQKF
+233 KKDMLQLASEQKF

-273 DNVEVFSIASDTQST
+273 DNVEVFSIASDAQST

-313 ETEEE
+313 ETDEE

-339 LPIELN
+339 LPFELN
-345 EKIPGLEVIVP
+345 EKIPGLEVTVP

-402 LRLSELPVHIEC
+402 LHLSELPVHIEC

-462 IYRRYSRLLRED
+462 IYRRYSRLVREE

-589 RIKTAT
+589 RIKSAT

-619 EIG
+619 

>member
-1 MRLLQ
+1 M
-6 NSLWRRYTDI
+6 
-16 CLVEV
+16 EV

-28 LIALPEKAG
+28 IKALPEKAG

-98 LEDSLIKKYKPRYN
+98 LEDSLIKKFKPRYN

-124 VIKNEPFPRVYS
+124 VIKNEPFPRVLS

-150 YTSGKSLYSILDL
+150 YTSGRSLYSILDL

-198 LGPCIG
+198 LGPCVG

-233 KKDMLQLAAEQKF
+233 KKDMLQLASEQKF

-273 DNVEVFSIASDTQST
+273 DNVEVFSIASDAQST

-313 ETEEE
+313 ETDEE

-339 LPIELN
+339 LPFELN
-345 EKIPGLEVIVP
+345 EKIPGLEGTVP

-402 LRLSELPVHIEC
+402 LHLSELPVHIEC

-462 IYRRYSRLLRED
+462 IYRRYSRLLQEE

-589 RIKTAT
+589 RIKSAT

-619 EIG
+619 

>member
-1 MRLLQ
+1 M
-6 NSLWRRYTDI
+6 
-16 CLVEV
+16 EV

-28 LIALPEKAG
+28 LKALPEKAG
-37 VYQFFDE
+37 VYQFFEE

-59 RVTSYFNKI
+59 RVTSYFNKN
-68 KHDSIKTKLMVKKIR
+68 KYESIKTKLMVKKIR

-98 LEDSLIKKYKPRYN
+98 LEDSLIKKFKPRYN
-112 ILLKDDKSYASI
+112 ILLKDDKSYSSI
-124 VIKNEPFPRVYS
+124 VIKNEPFPRVQS
-136 TRQILDDGS
+136 TRQILNDGS

-169 LRSCT
+169 LRTCT

-198 LGPCIG
+198 LGPCVG
-204 KQREEDYQQGI
+204 KQREEDYQQGV

-233 KKDMLQLAAEQKF
+233 KKDMLQLASDQKF

-273 DNVEVFSIASDTQST
+273 DNVEVFSIASDAQSI
-288 YANYMHILRGSIVH
+288 YANYMHIMRGSIVH

-313 ETEEE
+313 ETDEE
-318 VLAFVV
+318 VLAFVI
-324 RSFRERMNSKAKTAL
+324 RSFRERMKSQAKSAL
-339 LPIELN
+339 IPFDIH
-345 EKIPGLEVIVP
+345 EKIPGLELIVP
-356 QRGDKKKLVDL
+356 QRGDKKKLIEL

-402 LRLSELPVHIEC
+402 LRLPEYPVHIEC

-462 IYRRYSRLLRED
+462 VYRRYARLIQEE

-577 IEKLLQHFSSVA
+577 IEKLLQHFSSVT
-589 RIKTAT
+589 RIKAAT
-595 QKEIE
+595 QNEIE

-614 FGKAQ
+614 FTKAH
-619 EIG
+619 